1 MPSAV
6 EDVALAEYRDLIEL
20 NLIAP
25 LRLIQVAV
33 PLMRTPGGG
42 PIVNISSQASTKHIP
57 HIAGYASATSA
68 LDAPSRTARADLDQ
82 CGANKDPVAAAGR
95 PEPVGRP

>member
-6 EDVALAEYRDLIEL
+6 EDVDLAEYRDLIEL

-68 LDAPSRTARADLDQ
+68 LDAPSRADLEQ